1 MIDWK
6 IIIAVF
12 LAIITL
18 TTGLVESV
26 FSGDI
31 IERVKE
37 VTNNIVGDRDLPD
50 LFSMPVDKNISI
62 SGDFGTDNYSL
73 VMEDIPIKNLRISFE
88 SQDSDIV
95 LGSQVVDSSKMEE
108 SNLSVKGF
116 DGKVEVNAAKSIVK
130 ISGKAEETSV
140 NEVSLKSEERTPIET
155 DYIKYEVLVM
165 DGLETKELSLKNLE
179 GKLTVKDKIMIKIEK
194 EPIKLNSYEGNFLF
208 NRTHLSF
215 EGFTNRI
222 LLSGEDIR
230 STISS

>member
-26 FSGDI
+26 FSGDL
-31 IERVKE
+31 IERVKD
-37 VTNNIVGDRDLPD
+37 VTNNIIGERNLPD
-50 LFSMPVDKNISI
+50 LFSMPVDKNISV
-62 SGDFGTDNYSL
+62 SGSFEAGNYSL
-73 VMEDIPIKNLRISFE
+73 ILENIPIKDLCINFE

-95 LGSQVVDSSKMEE
+95 IGSQEVDSSEMGQ

-116 DGKVEVNAAKSIVK
+116 DGKIEVNAEKTTVK
-130 ISGKAEETSV
+130 LSGKAEETSV
-140 NEVSLKSEERTPIET
+140 NKVSLKSDEKTSIKT
-155 DYIKYEVLVM
+155 DYIKYGVLEIN
-165 DGLETKELSLKNLE
+165 GLETKELSLKNLE
-179 GKLTVKDKIMIKIEK
+179 GELTVKDKIIIKIEK
-194 EPIKLNSYEGNFLF
+194 EPIKLSSYEGDFLF
-208 NRTHLSF
+208 NSTYLGF

>member
-18 TTGLVESV
+18 TTGLIESV

-31 IERVKE
+31 IERVKD
-37 VTNNIVGDRDLPD
+37 VTSNIVGEREFPE
-50 LFSMPVDKNISI
+50 LFSMPVNRNISV
-62 SGDFGTDNYSL
+62 SGNFKVDNYSFI
-73 VMEDIPIKNLRISFE
+73 MEDIPIEELRINFE
-88 SQDSDIV
+88 SQDSDIFI
-95 LGSQVVDSSKMEE
+95 GSQAIDSSKIDE
-108 SNLSVKGF
+108 SNLSVSEF
-116 DGKVEVNAAKSIVK
+116 NGKIEVNAADSIIK
-130 ISGKAEETSV
+130 ISGKADETSV
-140 NEVSLKSEERTPIET
+140 NELSLKSEEKTTIET
-155 DYIKYEVLVM
+155 DYIKYNVLNLNR
-165 DGLETKELSLKNLE
+165 LETKELSLKNLE

-194 EPIKLNSYEGNFLF
+194 EPIKLNSYQGNFLF
-208 NRTHLSF
+208 NSTHLIF